1 MKEDEDNKND
11 FFDQDLNFNLWK
23 AELNKYL
30 IDFWKSMSN

>member
-11 FFDQDLNFNLWK
+11 FLDQDLNFNLWK
-23 AELNKYL
+23 TELNKYL